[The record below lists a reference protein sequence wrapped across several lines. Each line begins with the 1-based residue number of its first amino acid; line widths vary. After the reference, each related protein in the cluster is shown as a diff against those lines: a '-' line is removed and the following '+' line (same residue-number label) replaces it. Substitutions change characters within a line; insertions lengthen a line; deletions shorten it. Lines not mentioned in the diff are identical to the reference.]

1 MEQLYMDIG
10 NKLDFKLSTPEEIG
24 HELGHRLKH
33 QRISKRWTQQE
44 LADRTG
50 LDVGTVK
57 NLENKGQ
64 CALLTLI
71 RIAIA
76 LDCINDL
83 TNLFQ
88 LKISSIAEMEK
99 AEILRKSKIQKR
111 VR

>member
-1 MEQLYMDIG
+1 MYIV
-10 NKLDFKLSTPEEIG
+10 NKLNFKLSTPQEIG
-24 HELGHRLKH
+24 HELGHRLKQ
-33 QRISKRWTQQE
+33 QRMNKRWTQHE
-44 LADRTG
+44 LAGRTG
-50 LDVGTVK
+50 LDVGTIK

-71 RIAIA
+71 RIAMA

-83 TNLFQ
+83 ANLFQ

-99 AEILRKSKIQKR
+99 AENLRKTKIQKR